1 MGIMN
6 RFKIKMILLSAMLV
20 FTVPEAAMAETD
32 SQVAMPNIHGK
43 SMITPD
49 GWGAAYGTVFGG
61 IGGTSPAPYSD
72 NSDGATG
79 VGVGIGNPVKNLG
92 IQATAILLDMSD
104 WKRFAINLKFHR
116 YLGYGNSIAL
126 GINNIIIEDAA
137 FPSDSEPCYYLV
149 YSQAVQNDHFINEET
164 GRSKLHF
171 SVGVAQGRFLEIT
184 SIGSPTQDKYGR
196 RIFGNVSYELFN
208 ECNAFTE
215 WDCVG
220 LNAGLSKTFMIGK
233 QSAIVASVG
242 AADLTTRGDDNIRFI
257 WSLGAGV
264 ML

>member
-1 MGIMN
+1 MK
-6 RFKIKMILLSAMLV
+6 RSKIKLMLLSAMLV
-20 FTVPEAAMAETD
+20 FVAPEAVQAEAD
-32 SQVAMPNIHGK
+32 SPVALPNIHGK
-43 SMITPD
+43 SMLTPD

-61 IGGTSPAPYSD
+61 AGGTIPAPYSD
-72 NSDGATG
+72 NSDAAVG
-79 VGVGIGNPVKNLG
+79 VGVGIGNPVKNIG
-92 IQATAILLDMSD
+92 IQATAILLDLSD
-104 WKRFAINLKFHR
+104 WKRFAVNLKFHR
-116 YLGYGNSIAL
+116 YLGYGNSIAF
-126 GINNIIIEDAA
+126 GINNILIEDVD

-149 YSQAVQNDHFINEET
+149 YSQAVQNSNFINEET
-164 GRSKLHF
+164 GKSKLHF
-171 SVGVAQGRFLEIT
+171 SVGVAEGRFLEIT
-184 SIGSPTQDKYGR
+184 SSRGSIQDKYGR

-208 ECNAFTE
+208 ECNAFAE

-257 WSLGAGV
+257 WSLGAGI

>member
-1 MGIMN
+1 MK
-6 RFKIKMILLSAMLV
+6 RSKIKLMLLSAMLV
-20 FTVPEAAMAETD
+20 FVTPKAVQAEAKSE
-32 SQVAMPNIHGK
+32 VALPNIHGK
-43 SMITPD
+43 SMLTPD

-61 IGGTSPAPYSD
+61 VGGTIPAPYTDKSD
-72 NSDGATG
+72 AAVG

-92 IQATAILLDMSD
+92 IQTTAVLLDLSD

-116 YLGYGNSIAL
+116 YLGYGNSLAF
-126 GINNIIIEDAA
+126 GINNILVEDLR

-149 YSQAVQNDHFINEET
+149 YSQAVQNNNFINEET
-164 GRSKLHF
+164 GKSKLHF
-171 SVGVAQGRFLEIT
+171 SVGLANGRFLEGNPFIPDPKNDYAT
-184 SIGSPTQDKYGR
+184 K
-196 RIFGNVSYELFN
+196 IFGNISYELFN
-208 ECNAFTE
+208 ECNAFAE

-220 LNAGLSKTFMIGK
+220 LNAGFSKTFMLGK

-242 AADLTTRGDDNIRFI
+242 AADLTNRGNDRIRFI

>member
-1 MGIMN
+1 MK
-6 RFKIKMILLSAMLV
+6 RSKMKLLLLSVMLV
-20 FTVPEAAMAETD
+20 FAAPKAVMAETD
-32 SQVAMPNIHGK
+32 SQVALPNIHGK
-43 SMITPD
+43 SMLTPD

-61 IGGTSPAPYSD
+61 IGGTIPAPYTND
-72 NSDGATG
+72 PDAAIG

-92 IQATAILLDMSD
+92 VQATAVLLDMSD

-126 GINNIIIEDAA
+126 GIQNIIIEDAR

-149 YSQAVQNDHFINEET
+149 YSQAVQNSHFINEET
-164 GRSKLHF
+164 GKSKLHF
-171 SVGVAQGRFLEIT
+171 SVGVAQGRFMEIT
-184 SIGSPTQDKYGR
+184 SVGAAMQDKYGR

-208 ECNAFTE
+208 ECNAFAE

-233 QSAIVASVG
+233 QSAIVASAG
-242 AADLTTRGDDNIRFI
+242 AADLTTRGDDRIRFI